1 MKTYQDLLYVNEN
14 EMDKLEFIKSAIAEY
29 KSSDLYK
36 NAVTAQKYYDKQ
48 NVTISEYKR
57 LLYTLE
63 GNLREDT
70 TYSANYKL
78 ISGWFSLFVDEQNQ
92 YLLSNG
98 AHWQN
103 DKTSEKLGTPKK
115 QFDTQLQDAGL
126 KALIGGRAYGFWN
139 LDHVDVFGATEF
151 VPLEDEEDGAL
162 KAGIRFWQVSSDK
175 PIRATLYEMDG
186 YTDYIWGEKDRGN
199 KIDFEA
205 AGEVLFDKRSYKLFT
220 RTSEADGKEIYD
232 SENYP
237 SFPIVPLFA
246 NASKQSEIVGI
257 REQIDCYD
265 LIKSGYANNV
275 DDASIIYWL
284 IQNAGGMDD
293 IDLRKFLDRIK
304 TVHGA
309 VVDEDGATAE
319 AHTMDAP
326 YMSREALLA
335 RLRDDM
341 FRDFMAVDVD
351 KVAAGNVTATQI
363 KASFFFLDMKCNKYE
378 YQILKFIGGILELAG
393 ITDETPSFTRDAL
406 INTSEEINAVLSAA
420 QYLSEEYITE
430 KVLTLLGDGDKAE
443 DMINKINEENMEKFD
458 NLLKAQEQAK
468 AQQEEQP
475 EEGEEAQVTLEE
487 S

>member
-1 MKTYQDLLYVNEN
+1 MKTYQDLVYVREKN
-14 EMDKLEFIKSAIAEY
+14 MDILEFIKSAISEY
-29 KSSDLYK
+29 KSSDMYK

-48 NVTISEYKR
+48 NVTIIEYKR

-78 ISGWFSLFVDEQNQ
+78 VSGWFSLFADEQNQ

-98 AHWQN
+98 THWKN
-103 DKTSEKLGTPKK
+103 ENTPDKLGTPTK
-115 QFDTQLQDAGL
+115 QFDTQLQDAGIM
-126 KALIGGRAYGFWN
+126 AIIGGVSYGFWN
-139 LDHVDVFGATEF
+139 LDHIDVFGASEF

-162 KAGIRFWQVSSDK
+162 KAGIRFWQIAENR
-175 PIRATLYEMDG
+175 PIRATLYELDG
-186 YTDYIWGEKDRGN
+186 YTEYIWGRKQRGDR
-199 KIDFEA
+199 IDFEA
-205 AGEVLFDKRSYKLFT
+205 EGEILNDKRAYKLFVN
-220 RTSEADGKEIYD
+220 TSDADGKEIYGG
-232 SENYP
+232 ENYP

-246 NASKQSEIVGI
+246 NKSKQSEIIGI

-265 LIKSGYANNV
+265 LIRSGYANNV

-341 FRDFMAVDVD
+341 FRDFMAADVD

-363 KASFFFLDMKCNKYE
+363 KASFFLLNMKCNKYE
-378 YQILKFIGGILELAG
+378 FQVLKFVNAILSLAG
-393 ITDETPSFTRDAL
+393 IKDETPTFTRDTL

-430 KVLTLLGDGDKAE
+430 KVLTLLGDGDMAE
-443 DMINKINEENMEKFD
+443 DMIDKIAEENMEKFETLVQA
-458 NLLKAQEQAK
+458 NAQAK
-468 AQQEEQP
+468 QNQEESEGAEVPQTV
-475 EEGEEAQVTLEE
+475 EET
-487 S
+487 